1 MQDNQIIHVDGYTK
15 FCLTA
20 IVILLSALVVGLWV
34 TGPAGTV
41 PTAQAGPDSSR
52 QPYPPPVP
60 VVVLQSGDVSAANG
74 IPDAGMQRL
83 AALNAAL
90 ETNAKLERMLALL
103 ESGKLHVIAD
113 SPEKGSSDAASPR
126 R

>member
-1 MQDNQIIHVDGYTK
+1 MQNNQIIQVDGYTR

-34 TGPAGTV
+34 TGSAGSAVPAL
-41 PTAQAGPDSSR
+41 AGPDSYR
-52 QPYPPPVP
+52 QPNPPPAP

-83 AALNAAL
+83 AALNAAMD
-90 ETNAKLERMLALL
+90 TNAKLDRLIGLL

-113 SPEKGSSDAASPR
+113 LPEKGSSDATSPHR
-126 R
+126 

>member
-1 MQDNQIIHVDGYTK
+1 MRDNQIIHVDGYTK

-20 IVILLSALVVGLWV
+20 IIILLSALVVGLWV
-34 TGPAGTV
+34 TGPAGGV
-41 PTAQAGPDSSR
+41 APALAGPDSAR
-52 QPYPPPVP
+52 QPYPQPMP
-60 VVVLQSGDVSAANG
+60 VVVLQSGEVSAANG

-83 AALNAAL
+83 ATLNAAL
-90 ETNAKLERMLALL
+90 ETNAKLERLLALL

-113 SPEKGSSDAASPR
+113 SPEKGSSDADSPR